1 MKKIIGKIES
11 TKYVESVLR
20 SFSKSADLESKC
32 NQIIDEVRKNKDKA
46 LKFFSQEFDKS
57 KREFE
62 LTEEEI
68 KKMFNKVDKGFLES
82 VEKSIPQQSSLRV
95 TSQSALADLPK
106 LPYQLVL
113 ICL

>member
-11 TKYVESVLR
+11 AKYVESVLR

-62 LTEEEI
+62 LT
-68 KKMFNKVDKGFLES
+68 
-82 VEKSIPQQSSLRV
+82 
-95 TSQSALADLPK
+95 
-106 LPYQLVL
+106 
-113 ICL
+113 